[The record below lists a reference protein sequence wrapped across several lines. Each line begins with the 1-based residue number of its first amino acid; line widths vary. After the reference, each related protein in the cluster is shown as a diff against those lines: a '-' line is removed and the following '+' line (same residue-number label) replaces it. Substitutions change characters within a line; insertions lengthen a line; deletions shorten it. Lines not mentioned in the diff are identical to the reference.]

1 MGTSDVNC
9 VNLHLYNLIKLQDS
23 IKDENDIEKNLKIVA
38 VGLPGEHVEYTDP
51 TDPSKHIFKTDVYK
65 IWMDHYNKIFK
76 LEGKNKFDPSQYE
89 QYEKDVIKRAS
100 DGEIDLIISATKLST
115 GYDNPRE
122 NTIFIDRFFS
132 LQGLLQAVAR
142 ATRLF
147 NSKEYANAVCYLP
160 LKTTFDAAI
169 TLYNKNSDLSDHIT
183 WEAYDSAVNTFI
195 HYVSETKK
203 IAATPQYARDNIK
216 EIENRKEF
224 AKVFCSL
231 YKQFKIIQSYIEYEF
246 DEIKFGITE
255 EEIADFKTVVSEWRE
270 EANETDPSGFFD
282 TAEFDIINDLSF
294 IEINATYIR
303 KLIESIIS
311 IEAKSS
317 KEKRA
322 EEIRMQIKT
331 SKNPFVIAQKDIL
344 LRGIDEALTCTTVEE
359 YEKKLLK
366 VIELMKNNDIKNFA
380 EENKVSY
387 NKMQELIDDLLI
399 NNNKNRISNFVEESL
414 AERNSEPGI
423 YKIKI
428 KLKADIDKFLKM
440 YRNKY
445 IMCY

>member
-1 MGTSDVNC
+1 MEEKLNNILISLANEKMYDDKNAILDVLELLNEEFD
-9 VNLHLYNLIKLQDS
+9 NIK
-23 IKDENDIEKNLKIVA
+23 INLKEQMKNYIDEEKIDNIDN
-38 VGLPGEHVEYTDP
+38 LRKIFKEISELQTEIKQFN
-51 TDPSKHIFKTDVYK
+51 TFKTDKSYPNSIK
-65 IWMDHYNKIFK
+65 IKETEKTLERINEIK
-76 LEGKNKFDPSQYE
+76 LD
-89 QYEKDVIKRAS
+89 
-100 DGEIDLIISATKLST
+100 
-115 GYDNPRE
+115 
-122 NTIFIDRFFS
+122 
-132 LQGLLQAVAR
+132 
-142 ATRLF
+142 
-147 NSKEYANAVCYLP
+147 
-160 LKTTFDAAI
+160 
-169 TLYNKNSDLSDHIT
+169 SDLSYKKPYKIRIKE
-183 WEAYDSAVNTFI
+183 EAYDSAVNTFI

-414 AERNSEPGI
+414 AERNSEQGI

-428 KLKADIDKFLKM
+428 KLKADIAKFLKM